1 VTGLPASNEN
11 EAKWWRAL
19 SQPQRDYLINIAKAR
34 PNRWTKRP
42 GLFPDPA
49 LDGETKPA
57 PAPDFDG
64 DESPDKCQSKE
75 VPRRGGHALHD
86 AYATKV
92 TGSPNDFWAKPPKS
106 PDAINYDG
114 RSTGNQVWEVKT
126 GFGWMFNP
134 RCYDMALRTIA
145 GWEVQ
150 RARGLAIARA
160 CAYVH
165 LWSVTDPYVAAGLNA
180 RWGGSPPVLNVAE

>member
-1 VTGLPASNEN
+1 MTTAPTSASQG
-11 EAKWWRAL
+11 
-19 SQPQRDYLINIAKAR
+19 S
-34 PNRWTKRP
+34 
-42 GLFPDPA
+42 
-49 LDGETKPA
+49 A
-57 PAPDFDG
+57 PARRARA
-64 DESPDKCQSKE
+64 
-75 VPRRGGHALHD
+75 PRRLRDEGD
-86 AYATKV
+86 RI
-92 TGSPNDFWAKPPKS
+92 PNDFWAKPPKS
-106 PDAINYDG
+106 VDAINYDG

-165 LWSVTDPYVAAGLNA
+165 MWSVTDPYVAAGLNA
-180 RWGGSPPVLNVAE
+180 RWGGSPPSSTSPSDRPRAVPAREVSGWSHTASAAPSPSSHARSTLPHTPSPSGAATPG